1 MHWAGPASCVGCSQP
16 CSHAAVPSPPR
27 PTEPTSEGA
36 GARRELF
43 WTRGSASPASGAGPH
58 PLLCSQATRTQ
69 THTDTH
75 THTHTAPRLPRDL
88 PGSPDFLVGGGAGY
102 KQTRSGMRVKVTS
115 PMWPLSTLIFSDT
128 EAGLG
133 LGACGHCG
141 QCAPVGWGEEP
152 ERGSWRTRQSCR
164 RPA

>member
-1 MHWAGPASCVGCSQP
+1 MGEHVLEHKKKKKKSHFKTLRAGSLHWAGPASCVGCSQP

-115 PMWPLSTLIFSDT
+115 PKWPLSTCNV
-128 EAGLG
+128 AGLN
-133 LGACGHCG
+133 
-141 QCAPVGWGEEP
+141 
-152 ERGSWRTRQSCR
+152 
-164 RPA
+164 